1 MKTSSKLTRCAVGA
15 ALALMI
21 AGCGSSGSA
30 DSKPAGPAKP
40 SVTQVGRTQVRTV
53 GADLEGIV
61 SYKFADSSLGDEWL
75 IIDVALTGERAAAI
89 EVKVADVSMRTP
101 DGRRI
106 PLPTQKEFI
115 DAYPQLQSMLRRAA
129 VASEPLEATR
139 GGKRPCDLNFLRLPG
154 TGSTRDAI
162 WINQRE
168 LCVGMLAFPVAG
180 GIQPGRWK
188 LIIELEESSLEIPF
202 DLGQ

>member
-1 MKTSSKLTRCAVGA
+1 MKTSRVAIHGAVGVVVA
-15 ALALMI
+15 IMM
-21 AGCGSSGSA
+21 AGCGSSSSGQAKS
-30 DSKPAGPAKP
+30 SGPVEP
-40 SVTQVGRTQVRTV
+40 SSTQVGRTQVRTV
-53 GADLEGIV
+53 GADLEGVV

-75 IIDVALTGERAAAI
+75 IIDVALTGQRAASI
-89 EVKVADVSMRTP
+89 EVKQQDVSIRTP

-115 DAYPQLQSMLRRAA
+115 DAYPQLQSALRRAA
-129 VASEPLEATR
+129 IASEPLEATR

-162 WINQRE
+162 WVNQNE

>member
-1 MKTSSKLTRCAVGA
+1 MKTSSVALRSVVGA
-15 ALALMI
+15 VLVTTI
-21 AGCGSSGSA
+21 AACGSSSS
-30 DSKPAGPAKP
+30 DSSKAAGPAKP

-53 GADLEGIV
+53 GADLEGVV

-75 IIDVALTGERAAAI
+75 IIDVALTGERAASI
-89 EVKVADVSMRTP
+89 EVKLSDVSVRTP

-115 DAYPQLQSMLRRAA
+115 DAYPQLQSTLRRAA

-139 GGKRPCDLNFLRLPG
+139 GGKRQCDLNFLRLPG

-188 LIIELEESSLEIPF
+188 LIVELEESSLEIPF